1 MQMKPMSMA
10 NSFLQKN
17 FANVPKPKGWFG
29 VLILLHEFGQNSLI
43 FIIILNQGNLGM
55 CLLWLLENVN
65 NIAVFSPI
73 LQTKVISN
81 MNFGGKRHYISTEHL
96 KSEKVE
102 MGSKKKLMGENLK
115 VVWAK
120 LSTLSKAVFVTNVFA

>member
-1 MQMKPMSMA
+1 M
-10 NSFLQKN
+10 
-17 FANVPKPKGWFG
+17 PKPKGWFG
-29 VLILLHEFGQNSLI
+29 VLILLHNLGKFVQNSLI

-73 LQTKVISN
+73 LQTKVISS

-102 MGSKKKLMGENLK
+102 MGSKKANGREP
-115 VVWAK
+115 
-120 LSTLSKAVFVTNVFA
+120 